1 MKRYTF
7 LALFATLLV
16 LAADTS
22 SASAAAIGSPFG
34 SSSGDVVT
42 QITNFSNVDN
52 NFQTMLRDLAHAII
66 GMSREIVTIMTII
79 AAAMWSLSVQDG
91 QKLLWN
97 YIFGIGVALNAS
109 DFLFSLYNTF
119 IAGAGVTIAAP
130 TFEGFT
136 FKTPDNPNVPIVGPL
151 INYFIQC
158 MQRGAQ
164 ILSTYAVNMTLLFA
178 IITTSLNFALELN
191 GGDKI
196 HALVKTLL
204 QTGFYLFLILNWV
217 GGMNVCHSLLAGFES
232 MAYVASGASDLVA
245 SAGSSELVTAPDQ
258 IITSAFSIFLAAWDA
273 IKWTSPLIA
282 LVHITSMV
290 ASFLLLCRTALEVI
304 ITRLEFWV
312 MVTVSII
319 LLPFGM
325 IPQLKF
331 LADKAIGGI
340 INCAIKMFTVTFLG
354 TIGVTML
361 NGLAKETVQMV
372 QANKDTWFDDI
383 TMTLSTLLFA
393 LVMFFVVK
401 EIPKFTAGL
410 LNGSPSLSGNDMRQ
424 AALEVAAK
432 TSAAAGAVKGAAEAT
447 GGMGKWGGHES
458 VGKNMLSMA
467 GAAGGMGARFA
478 ANLGKAGAGSA
489 TRPLTQSFKA
499 AKNNALRANGIKP
512 QDDDEFLKAYEE
524 LVGPSK
530 SIEEKF
536 QEVRSNHLTS
546 EKVGKK
552 WDNATGYIKSAG
564 NKMTHPIDSINS
576 AVQKNFGRGVAHN
589 DPTKE
594 KNNNSNQNNDNK

>member
-16 LAADTS
+16 LAVDTS

-245 SAGSSELVTAPDQ
+245 STGSSELVTAPDQ

-282 LVHITSMV
+282 LVHIISMV
-290 ASFLLLCRTALEVI
+290 SSFILLCRTALEVI

-340 INCAIKMFTVTFLG
+340 INCAIKLFTVTFLG
-354 TIGVTML
+354 TIGVSML

-383 TMTLSTLLFA
+383 TMTLSMLLFA

-401 EIPKFTAGL
+401 QIPKFTAGL

-447 GGMGKWGGHES
+447 GGMGKWGGHNS
-458 VGKNMLSMA
+458 VGRNMLSMA

-512 QDDDEFLKAYEE
+512 QDDDEFLKAYKE

-530 SIEEKF
+530 SIGDKAKAAY
-536 QEVRSNHLTS
+536 NGG
-546 EKVGKK
+546 VGNSVK
-552 WDNATGYIKSAG
+552 NSIKSAG
-564 NKMTHPIDSINS
+564 QVMTNPVNSINN
-576 AVQKNFGRGVAHN
+576 AVQKNFGRGVTHN
-589 DPTKE
+589 APDKE
-594 KNNNSNQNNDNK
+594 TNNNSNNTIDNK

>member
-16 LAADTS
+16 LAVDTS

-109 DFLFSLYNTF
+109 DFLYSLYNTF

-282 LVHITSMV
+282 LVHIISMV
-290 ASFLLLCRTALEVI
+290 ASFLLLCLTALEVI

-401 EIPKFTAGL
+401 QIPKFTAGL

-447 GGMGKWGGHES
+447 GGMGKWGGHKS

-499 AKNNALRANGIKP
+499 AKNNALRANGIRP
-512 QDDDEFLKAYEE
+512 QDDDEFLKAYKE

-530 SIEEKF
+530 SIEDKF
-536 QEVRSNHLTS
+536 QEVRSNHL
-546 EKVGKK
+546 VGKTWENTK
-552 WDNATGYIKSAG
+552 VNIKSAG

>member
-109 DFLFSLYNTF
+109 DFLYSLYNTF

-232 MAYVASGASDLVA
+232 MAYAASGASDLVA

-282 LVHITSMV
+282 LVHIISMV
-290 ASFLLLCRTALEVI
+290 ASFLLLCLTALEVI

-447 GGMGKWGGHES
+447 GGMGKWGGHNS

-512 QDDDEFLKAYEE
+512 QDDDEFLKAYKE

-530 SIEEKF
+530 SIEDKAKAAYNNED
-536 QEVRSNHLTS
+536 
-546 EKVGKK
+546 VGIFVK
-552 WDNATGYIKSAG
+552 NAAKSIKSAG
-564 NKMTHPIDSINS
+564 QAMINPVNSINN

-594 KNNNSNQNNDNK
+594 KNNNSNQNSDNK

>member
-16 LAADTS
+16 LATNTS

-119 IAGAGVTIAAP
+119 ITGAGVTIAAP

-282 LVHITSMV
+282 LVHIISMV

-354 TIGVTML
+354 TIGVSML

-383 TMTLSTLLFA
+383 TMTLSMLLFA

-401 EIPKFTAGL
+401 QIPKFTAGL

-447 GGMGKWGGHES
+447 GGMGKWGGHNS

-499 AKNNALRANGIKP
+499 AKNNALRANGIRP

-530 SIEEKF
+530 SIEEKAKAAYNGGIGNS
-536 QEVRSNHLTS
+536 V
-546 EKVGKK
+546 K
-552 WDNATGYIKSAG
+552 NAANSIKSAG
-564 NKMTHPIDSINS
+564 QAMTNPVNSINN
-576 AVQKNFGRGVAHN
+576 AVQKNFGSGVAHN
-589 DPTKE
+589 APDKE
-594 KNNNSNQNNDNK
+594 TNNNSNNNSDNK

>member
-1 MKRYTF
+1 
-7 LALFATLLV
+7 
-16 LAADTS
+16 
-22 SASAAAIGSPFG
+22 
-34 SSSGDVVT
+34 
-42 QITNFSNVDN
+42 
-52 NFQTMLRDLAHAII
+52 MLRDLAHAII

-119 IAGAGVTIAAP
+119 IAGTGVTIAAP

-282 LVHITSMV
+282 LVHIISMV

-340 INCAIKMFTVTFLG
+340 INCAIKLFTVTFLG
-354 TIGVTML
+354 TIGVSML

-383 TMTLSTLLFA
+383 TMTLSMLLFA

-401 EIPKFTAGL
+401 QIPKFTAGL

-447 GGMGKWGGHES
+447 GGMGKWGGHNS
-458 VGKNMLSMA
+458 VGRNMLSMA

-512 QDDDEFLKAYEE
+512 QDDDEFLKAYKE

-530 SIEEKF
+530 SIGDKAKAAY
-536 QEVRSNHLTS
+536 NGG
-546 EKVGKK
+546 VGNSVK
-552 WDNATGYIKSAG
+552 NSIKSAG
-564 NKMTHPIDSINS
+564 QVMTNPVNSINN
-576 AVQKNFGRGVAHN
+576 AVQKNFGRGVTHN
-589 DPTKE
+589 APDKE
-594 KNNNSNQNNDNK
+594 TNNNSNNTSDNK

>member
-16 LAADTS
+16 LAVDTS

-136 FKTPDNPNVPIVGPL
+136 FKTPDDPNVPIVGPL

-282 LVHITSMV
+282 LVHIISMV
-290 ASFLLLCRTALEVI
+290 ASFLLLCLTALEVI

-401 EIPKFTAGL
+401 QIPKFTAGL

-447 GGMGKWGGHES
+447 GGMGKWGGHNS

-499 AKNNALRANGIKP
+499 AKKNALRANGIRP
-512 QDDDEFLKAYEE
+512 QDDDEFLKAYKE

-530 SIEEKF
+530 SIEDKF
-536 QEVRSNHLTS
+536 QEVSSNYL
-546 EKVGKK
+546 VGKK
-552 WDNATGYIKSAG
+552 VDNATEYIKSAG

-576 AVQKNFGRGVAHN
+576 AVQKNFGRGVTHN
-589 DPTKE
+589 APDKE
-594 KNNNSNQNNDNK
+594 TNNNSNNTSDNK

>member
-66 GMSREIVTIMTII
+66 GMSREIVTIMMII

-109 DFLFSLYNTF
+109 DFLYSLYNTF

-232 MAYVASGASDLVA
+232 MAYAASGASDLVA

-282 LVHITSMV
+282 LVHIISMV
-290 ASFLLLCRTALEVI
+290 ASFLLLCLTALEVI

-372 QANKDTWFDDI
+372 QA
-383 TMTLSTLLFA
+383 
-393 LVMFFVVK
+393 
-401 EIPKFTAGL
+401 
-410 LNGSPSLSGNDMRQ
+410 
-424 AALEVAAK
+424 K

-447 GGMGKWGGHES
+447 GGMGKWGGHNS

-512 QDDDEFLKAYEE
+512 QDDDEFLKAYKE

-530 SIEEKF
+530 SIEDKAKAAYNNED
-536 QEVRSNHLTS
+536 
-546 EKVGKK
+546 VGIFVK
-552 WDNATGYIKSAG
+552 NAAKSIKSAG
-564 NKMTHPIDSINS
+564 QAMINPVNSINN

-594 KNNNSNQNNDNK
+594 KNNNSNQNSDNK

>member
-1 MKRYTF
+1 MKQYTF

-16 LAADTS
+16 LVADTS

-258 IITSAFSIFLAAWDA
+258 IITSAFSIFLVAWDA

-282 LVHITSMV
+282 LVHIISMV
-290 ASFLLLCRTALEVI
+290 ASFLLLCLTALEVI

-401 EIPKFTAGL
+401 QIPKFTAGL

-447 GGMGKWGGHES
+447 GGMGKWGGHNS

>member
-16 LAADTS
+16 LATDTS

-282 LVHITSMV
+282 LVHIISMV
-290 ASFLLLCRTALEVI
+290 ASFLLLCLTALEVI

-383 TMTLSTLLFA
+383 TMTLSMLLFA

-401 EIPKFTAGL
+401 QIPKFTAGL

-447 GGMGKWGGHES
+447 GGMGKWGGHNS

-499 AKNNALRANGIKP
+499 AKNNALRANGIRP
-512 QDDDEFLKAYEE
+512 QDDDEFLKAYKE

-530 SIEEKF
+530 SIEDKF
-536 QEVRSNHLTS
+536 QEVRSNHL
-546 EKVGKK
+546 VGKTWENTK
-552 WDNATGYIKSAG
+552 VNIKSAG

>member
-16 LAADTS
+16 FATDTS

-109 DFLFSLYNTF
+109 DFLYSLYNTF

-245 SAGSSELVTAPDQ
+245 STGSSELVTAPDQ

-282 LVHITSMV
+282 LVHIISMV
-290 ASFLLLCRTALEVI
+290 ASFLLLCLTALEVI

-401 EIPKFTAGL
+401 QIPKFTAGL

-447 GGMGKWGGHES
+447 GGMGKWGGHNS
-458 VGKNMLSMA
+458 VGRNMLSMA

-512 QDDDEFLKAYEE
+512 QDDDEFLKAYKE

-530 SIEEKF
+530 SIGDKAKAAY
-536 QEVRSNHLTS
+536 NGG
-546 EKVGKK
+546 VGNSVK
-552 WDNATGYIKSAG
+552 NSIKSAG
-564 NKMTHPIDSINS
+564 QVMTNPVNSINN
-576 AVQKNFGRGVAHN
+576 AVQKNFGRGVTHN
-589 DPTKE
+589 APDKE
-594 KNNNSNQNNDNK
+594 TNNNSNNTSDNK

>member
-282 LVHITSMV
+282 LVHIISMV

-340 INCAIKMFTVTFLG
+340 INCAIKLFTVTFLG

-383 TMTLSTLLFA
+383 TMTLSMLLFA

-401 EIPKFTAGL
+401 QIPKFTAGL

-447 GGMGKWGGHES
+447 GGMGKWGGHNS

-499 AKNNALRANGIKP
+499 AKKNALRANGIKP
-512 QDDDEFLKAYEE
+512 QDDEEFLKAYKE

-530 SIEEKF
+530 SIEDKAKAAYDKAKAAY
-536 QEVRSNHLTS
+536 NGG
-546 EKVGKK
+546 VGNSVK
-552 WDNATGYIKSAG
+552 NSIKSAG
-564 NKMTHPIDSINS
+564 QVMTNPVNSINN
-576 AVQKNFGRGVAHN
+576 AVQKNFGSGVKHN
-589 DPTKE
+589 APDKE
-594 KNNNSNQNNDNK
+594 TDNNSNNTSDNK

>member
-16 LAADTS
+16 FATDTS

-232 MAYVASGASDLVA
+232 MAYVASGASDLVV

-282 LVHITSMV
+282 LVHIISMV
-290 ASFLLLCRTALEVI
+290 ASFLLLCLTALEVI

-361 NGLAKETVQMV
+361 NGLAQETMQMV

-401 EIPKFTAGL
+401 QIPKFTAGL

-447 GGMGKWGGHES
+447 GGMGKWGGHNS

-478 ANLGKAGAGSA
+478 ANLGKAGASSTA
-489 TRPLTQSFKA
+489 RPLTQSFKA

-512 QDDDEFLKAYEE
+512 QDDEEFLKAYKE

-530 SIEEKF
+530 SIEDKAKAAYNNED
-536 QEVRSNHLTS
+536 
-546 EKVGKK
+546 VGIFVK
-552 WDNATGYIKSAG
+552 NAAKSIKSAG
-564 NKMTHPIDSINS
+564 QAMINPVNSINN

-594 KNNNSNQNNDNK
+594 KNNNSNQNSDNK

>member
-458 VGKNMLSMA
+458 VGKSMLSMA

>member
-16 LAADTS
+16 LATDTS

-109 DFLFSLYNTF
+109 DFLYSLYNTF

-282 LVHITSMV
+282 LVHIISMV
-290 ASFLLLCRTALEVI
+290 ASFLLLCLTALEVI

-401 EIPKFTAGL
+401 QIPKFTAGL

-447 GGMGKWGGHES
+447 GGMGKWGGHNS

-512 QDDDEFLKAYEE
+512 QDDDEFLKAYKE

-530 SIEEKF
+530 SIEDKF
-536 QEVRSNHLTS
+536 QEVRSNYL
-546 EKVGKK
+546 VGKK
-552 WDNATGYIKSAG
+552 VDNATEYIKSAG

-576 AVQKNFGRGVAHN
+576 TVQKNFGRGVTHN
-589 DPTKE
+589 APDKE
-594 KNNNSNQNNDNK
+594 TNNNSNNTSDNK

>member
-16 LAADTS
+16 LAVDTS

-109 DFLFSLYNTF
+109 DFLYSLYNTF

-282 LVHITSMV
+282 LVHIISMV
-290 ASFLLLCRTALEVI
+290 ASFLLLCLTALEVI

-401 EIPKFTAGL
+401 QIPKFTAGL

-447 GGMGKWGGHES
+447 GGMGKWGGHNS

-499 AKNNALRANGIKP
+499 AKNNALRANGIRP
-512 QDDDEFLKAYEE
+512 QDDEEFLKAYKE

-530 SIEEKF
+530 SIEDKF
-536 QEVRSNHLTS
+536 QEIRSG
-546 EKVGKK
+546 EKVSKK
-552 WDNATGYIKSAG
+552 WDNATEYIKSAG

-576 AVQKNFGRGVAHN
+576 AIQKNFGSGVAHN

-594 KNNNSNQNNDNK
+594 KNNNSNQNNENK

>member
-1 MKRYTF
+1 M
-7 LALFATLLV
+7 
-16 LAADTS
+16 
-22 SASAAAIGSPFG
+22 
-34 SSSGDVVT
+34 
-42 QITNFSNVDN
+42 
-52 NFQTMLRDLAHAII
+52 
-66 GMSREIVTIMTII
+66 
-79 AAAMWSLSVQDG
+79 
-91 QKLLWN
+91 
-97 YIFGIGVALNAS
+97 
-109 DFLFSLYNTF
+109 
-119 IAGAGVTIAAP
+119 TIAAP

-282 LVHITSMV
+282 LVHIISMV
-290 ASFLLLCRTALEVI
+290 ASFLLLCLTALEVI

-447 GGMGKWGGHES
+447 GGMGKWGGHNS

-512 QDDDEFLKAYEE
+512 QDDDEFLKAYKE

-530 SIEEKF
+530 SIEDKAKAAYNNED
-536 QEVRSNHLTS
+536 
-546 EKVGKK
+546 VGIFVK
-552 WDNATGYIKSAG
+552 NAAKSIKSAG
-564 NKMTHPIDSINS
+564 QAMINPVNSINN

-594 KNNNSNQNNDNK
+594 KNNNSNQNSDNK

>member
-7 LALFATLLV
+7 LALFVTLLV
-16 LAADTS
+16 YAADTS

-52 NFQTMLRDLAHAII
+52 DFQTMLRDLAHAVI

-109 DFLFSLYNTF
+109 DFLYSLYNTF

-245 SAGSSELVTAPDQ
+245 STGSSELVTAPEQ

-282 LVHITSMV
+282 LVHIISMV
-290 ASFLLLCRTALEVI
+290 ASFLLLCLTALEVI

-401 EIPKFTAGL
+401 QIPKFTAGL

-447 GGMGKWGGHES
+447 GGMGKWGGHNS

-478 ANLGKAGAGSA
+478 ANLGKAGASSTA
-489 TRPLTQSFKA
+489 RPLTQSFKA

-512 QDDDEFLKAYEE
+512 QDDEEFLKAYKE

-530 SIEEKF
+530 SIEDKAKAAYNNED
-536 QEVRSNHLTS
+536 
-546 EKVGKK
+546 VGIFVK
-552 WDNATGYIKSAG
+552 NAAKSIKSAG
-564 NKMTHPIDSINS
+564 QAMINPVNSINN

-594 KNNNSNQNNDNK
+594 KNNNSNQNSDNK

>member
-16 LAADTS
+16 FATDTS

-109 DFLFSLYNTF
+109 DFLYSLYNTF

-245 SAGSSELVTAPDQ
+245 STGSSELVTAPDQ

-282 LVHITSMV
+282 LVHIISMV
-290 ASFLLLCRTALEVI
+290 ASFLLLCLTALEVI

-401 EIPKFTAGL
+401 QIPKFTAGL

-447 GGMGKWGGHES
+447 GGMGKWGGHNS
-458 VGKNMLSMA
+458 VGRNMLSMA

-512 QDDDEFLKAYEE
+512 QDDDEFLKAYKE

-530 SIEEKF
+530 SIGDKAKAAY
-536 QEVRSNHLTS
+536 NGG
-546 EKVGKK
+546 VGNSVKIS
-552 WDNATGYIKSAG
+552 IKSAG
-564 NKMTHPIDSINS
+564 QVMTNPVNSINN
-576 AVQKNFGRGVAHN
+576 AVQKNFGRGVTHN
-589 DPTKE
+589 APDKE
-594 KNNNSNQNNDNK
+594 TNNNSNNTSDNK

>member
-16 LAADTS
+16 LAVDTS

-232 MAYVASGASDLVA
+232 MAYVASGASDLVT
-245 SAGSSELVTAPDQ
+245 STGSSELVTAPDQ

-282 LVHITSMV
+282 LVHIISMV
-290 ASFLLLCRTALEVI
+290 ASFLLLCLTALEVI

-401 EIPKFTAGL
+401 QIPKFTAGL

>member
-16 LAADTS
+16 LTANTS

-245 SAGSSELVTAPDQ
+245 SAGSSDLVTAPDQ

-282 LVHITSMV
+282 LVHIISMV
-290 ASFLLLCRTALEVI
+290 ASFLLLCLTALEVI

-401 EIPKFTAGL
+401 QIPKFTAGL

-447 GGMGKWGGHES
+447 GGMGKWGGHNS
-458 VGKNMLSMA
+458 VGRNMLSMA

-478 ANLGKAGAGSA
+478 TNLGKAGAGSA

-512 QDDDEFLKAYEE
+512 QDDDEFLKAYKE

-536 QEVRSNHLTS
+536 QEVSSNHL
-546 EKVGKK
+546 VGKTWENTK
-552 WDNATGYIKSAG
+552 VYIKSAG

-594 KNNNSNQNNDNK
+594 KNNNSSQNNENK

>member
-7 LALFATLLV
+7 LALFVTLLV
-16 LAADTS
+16 YAADTS

-52 NFQTMLRDLAHAII
+52 DFQTMLRDLAHAVI

-109 DFLFSLYNTF
+109 DFLYSLYNTF

-282 LVHITSMV
+282 LVHIISMV
-290 ASFLLLCRTALEVI
+290 ASFLLLCLTALEVI

-383 TMTLSTLLFA
+383 TMTLSSLLFA

-401 EIPKFTAGL
+401 QIPKFTAGL

-447 GGMGKWGGHES
+447 GGMGKWGGHNS

-499 AKNNALRANGIKP
+499 AKKNALRANGIKP
-512 QDDDEFLKAYEE
+512 QDDDEFLKAYKE

-530 SIEEKF
+530 SIEDKF
-536 QEVRSNHLTS
+536 QEVRSNNL
-546 EKVGKK
+546 VGKK
-552 WDNATGYIKSAG
+552 WDNATEYIKSAG

-594 KNNNSNQNNDNK
+594 KNNNSKQNNDNK

>member
-245 SAGSSELVTAPDQ
+245 STGSSELVTAPDQ

-282 LVHITSMV
+282 LVHIISMV
-290 ASFLLLCRTALEVI
+290 SSFILLCRTALEVI

-340 INCAIKMFTVTFLG
+340 INCAIKLFTVTFLG
-354 TIGVTML
+354 TIGVSML

-383 TMTLSTLLFA
+383 TMTLSMLLFA

-401 EIPKFTAGL
+401 QIPKFTAGL

-447 GGMGKWGGHES
+447 GGMGKWGGHNS
-458 VGKNMLSMA
+458 VGRNMLSMA

-512 QDDDEFLKAYEE
+512 QDDDEFLKAYKE

-530 SIEEKF
+530 SIEDKAKAAYDKAKAAY
-536 QEVRSNHLTS
+536 NGG
-546 EKVGKK
+546 VGNSVK
-552 WDNATGYIKSAG
+552 NSIKSAG
-564 NKMTHPIDSINS
+564 QVMTNPVNSINN
-576 AVQKNFGRGVAHN
+576 AVQKNFGSGVKHN
-589 DPTKE
+589 APDKE
-594 KNNNSNQNNDNK
+594 TNNNINNNSDNK

>member
-16 LAADTS
+16 LATDPS

-109 DFLFSLYNTF
+109 DFLYSLYNTF

-282 LVHITSMV
+282 LVHIISMV
-290 ASFLLLCRTALEVI
+290 ASFLLLCLTALEVI

-401 EIPKFTAGL
+401 QIPKFTAGL

-447 GGMGKWGGHES
+447 GGMGKWGGHNS

-512 QDDDEFLKAYEE
+512 QDDDEFLKAYKE

-530 SIEEKF
+530 SIEDKF
-536 QEVRSNHLTS
+536 QEVRSNYL
-546 EKVGKK
+546 VGKK
-552 WDNATGYIKSAG
+552 VDNATEYIKSAG

-576 AVQKNFGRGVAHN
+576 TVQKNFGRGVTHN
-589 DPTKE
+589 APDKE
-594 KNNNSNQNNDNK
+594 TNNNSNNTSDNK

>member
-16 LAADTS
+16 LATDTS

-282 LVHITSMV
+282 LVHIISMV
-290 ASFLLLCRTALEVI
+290 ASFLLLCLTALEVI

-383 TMTLSTLLFA
+383 TMTLSMLLFA

-401 EIPKFTAGL
+401 QIPKFTAGL

-447 GGMGKWGGHES
+447 GGMGKWGGHNS

-499 AKNNALRANGIKP
+499 AKKNALRANGIRP
-512 QDDDEFLKAYEE
+512 QDDDEFLKAYKE

-530 SIEEKF
+530 SIEDKF
-536 QEVRSNHLTS
+536 QEVRSNYL
-546 EKVGKK
+546 VGKK
-552 WDNATGYIKSAG
+552 VDNATEYIKSAG

-576 AVQKNFGRGVAHN
+576 AVQKNFGRGVTHN
-589 DPTKE
+589 APDKE
-594 KNNNSNQNNDNK
+594 TNNNSNNTSDNK

>member
-16 LAADTS
+16 LATDTS

-232 MAYVASGASDLVA
+232 MAYAASGASDLVA

-282 LVHITSMV
+282 LVHIISMV
-290 ASFLLLCRTALEVI
+290 ASFLLLCLTALEVI

-361 NGLAKETVQMV
+361 NGLATETVQMV

-383 TMTLSTLLFA
+383 TMTLSMLLFA

-401 EIPKFTAGL
+401 QIPKFTAGL

-447 GGMGKWGGHES
+447 GGMGKWGGHNS

-512 QDDDEFLKAYEE
+512 QDDEEFLKAYKE

-530 SIEEKF
+530 SIEDKAKAAYNNED
-536 QEVRSNHLTS
+536 
-546 EKVGKK
+546 VGIFVK
-552 WDNATGYIKSAG
+552 NAAKSIKSAG
-564 NKMTHPIDSINS
+564 QAMINPVNSINN

-594 KNNNSNQNNDNK
+594 KNNNSNQNSDNK

>member
-1 MKRYTF
+1 M
-7 LALFATLLV
+7 
-16 LAADTS
+16 
-22 SASAAAIGSPFG
+22 
-34 SSSGDVVT
+34 T

-109 DFLFSLYNTF
+109 DFLYSLYNTF

-282 LVHITSMV
+282 LVHIISMV
-290 ASFLLLCRTALEVI
+290 ASFLLLCLTALEVI

-401 EIPKFTAGL
+401 QIPKFTAGL

-447 GGMGKWGGHES
+447 GGMGKWGGHNS

-512 QDDDEFLKAYEE
+512 QDDDEFLKAYKE

-530 SIEEKF
+530 SIEDKF
-536 QEVRSNHLTS
+536 QEVRSNYL
-546 EKVGKK
+546 VGKK
-552 WDNATGYIKSAG
+552 VDNATEYIKSAG

-576 AVQKNFGRGVAHN
+576 TVQKNFGRGVTHN
-589 DPTKE
+589 APDKE
-594 KNNNSNQNNDNK
+594 TNNNSNNTSDNK

>member
-16 LAADTS
+16 LAVDTS

-109 DFLFSLYNTF
+109 DFLYSLYNTF

-178 IITTSLNFALELN
+178 IITTSLNFALELD

-282 LVHITSMV
+282 LVHIISMV
-290 ASFLLLCRTALEVI
+290 ASFLLLCLTALEVI

-383 TMTLSTLLFA
+383 TMMLSTLLFA

-401 EIPKFTAGL
+401 QIPKFTAGL

-447 GGMGKWGGHES
+447 GGMGKWGGHKS

-499 AKNNALRANGIKP
+499 AKNNALRANGIRP
-512 QDDDEFLKAYEE
+512 QDDDEFLKAYKE

-530 SIEEKF
+530 SIEDKF
-536 QEVRSNHLTS
+536 QEVRSNHL
-546 EKVGKK
+546 VGKTWENTK
-552 WDNATGYIKSAG
+552 VNIKSAG

>member
-109 DFLFSLYNTF
+109 DFLYSLYNTF

-232 MAYVASGASDLVA
+232 MAYAASGASDLVA

-282 LVHITSMV
+282 LVQIISMG
-290 ASFLLLCRTALEVI
+290 ASFLLLCLTALEVI

-447 GGMGKWGGHES
+447 GGMGKWGGHNS

-512 QDDDEFLKAYEE
+512 QDDDEFLKAYKE

-530 SIEEKF
+530 SIEDKAKAAYNNED
-536 QEVRSNHLTS
+536 
-546 EKVGKK
+546 VGIFVK
-552 WDNATGYIKSAG
+552 NAAKSIKSAG
-564 NKMTHPIDSINS
+564 QAMINPVNSINN

-594 KNNNSNQNNDNK
+594 KNNNSNQNSDNK

>member
-1 MKRYTF
+1 MKQYTF

-16 LAADTS
+16 LVADTS

-282 LVHITSMV
+282 LVHIISMV
-290 ASFLLLCRTALEVI
+290 ASFLLLCLTALEVI

-401 EIPKFTAGL
+401 QIPKFTAGL

-447 GGMGKWGGHES
+447 GGMGKWGGHNS

-499 AKNNALRANGIKP
+499 AKNNALRANGIRP
-512 QDDDEFLKAYEE
+512 QDDEEFLKAYKE

-530 SIEEKF
+530 SIEDKF
-536 QEVRSNHLTS
+536 QEIRSGQPIN
-546 EKVGKK
+546 
-552 WDNATGYIKSAG
+552 NAMKSAKNTIKSTG
-564 NKMTHPIDSINS
+564 NKMAHPIDSINS
-576 AVQKNFGRGVAHN
+576 AVQKNFGRDVTHN
-589 DPTKE
+589 APDKE
-594 KNNNSNQNNDNK
+594 TNNNSNNTSDNK

>member
-16 LAADTS
+16 FATDTS

-282 LVHITSMV
+282 LVHIISMV
-290 ASFLLLCRTALEVI
+290 ASFLLLCLTALEVI

-361 NGLAKETVQMV
+361 NGLAQETMQMV

-401 EIPKFTAGL
+401 QIPKFTAGL

-447 GGMGKWGGHES
+447 GGMGKWGGHNS

-478 ANLGKAGAGSA
+478 ANLGKAGASSTA
-489 TRPLTQSFKA
+489 RPLTQSFKA

-512 QDDDEFLKAYEE
+512 QDDEEFLKAYKE

-530 SIEEKF
+530 SIEDKAKAAYNNED
-536 QEVRSNHLTS
+536 
-546 EKVGKK
+546 VGIFVK
-552 WDNATGYIKSAG
+552 NAAKSIKSAG
-564 NKMTHPIDSINS
+564 QAMINPVNSINN

-594 KNNNSNQNNDNK
+594 KNNNSNQNSDNK

>member
-7 LALFATLLV
+7 LALFATLLI
-16 LAADTS
+16 LATDTS

-109 DFLFSLYNTF
+109 DFLYSLYNTF
-119 IAGAGVTIAAP
+119 IAGAGVTIVAP

-232 MAYVASGASDLVA
+232 MAYVASGASDLVT
-245 SAGSSELVTAPDQ
+245 STGSSELVTAPDQ

-282 LVHITSMV
+282 LVHIISMV
-290 ASFLLLCRTALEVI
+290 ASFLLLCLTALEVI

-401 EIPKFTAGL
+401 QIPKFTAGL

-447 GGMGKWGGHES
+447 GGMGKWGGHNS

-499 AKNNALRANGIKP
+499 AKNNALRANGIRP
-512 QDDDEFLKAYEE
+512 QDDDEFLKAYKE

-530 SIEEKF
+530 SIEDKF
-536 QEVRSNHLTS
+536 QEVRSS
-546 EKVGKK
+546 
-552 WDNATGYIKSAG
+552 NAIGNKFDTTKAAVKSAG
-564 NKMTHPIDSINS
+564 NKMAHPIDSINS
-576 AVQKNFGRGVAHN
+576 AVQKKFGSGVKHN
-589 DPTKE
+589 APDKE
-594 KNNNSNQNNDNK
+594 TNNNSNNNSDNK

>member
-16 LAADTS
+16 LATDTS

-42 QITNFSNVDN
+42 QITNFSNVDS

-119 IAGAGVTIAAP
+119 IAGADVTIAAP

-217 GGMNVCHSLLAGFES
+217 NGVNVCHSLLAGFES

-282 LVHITSMV
+282 LVHIISMV
-290 ASFLLLCRTALEVI
+290 ASFLLLCLTALEVI

-401 EIPKFTAGL
+401 QIPKFTAGL

-447 GGMGKWGGHES
+447 GGMGKWGGHNS
-458 VGKNMLSMA
+458 VGRNMLSMA

-489 TRPLTQSFKA
+489 TRPLTESFKI
-499 AKNNALRANGIKP
+499 AKKNALRANGIRP
-512 QDDDEFLKAYEE
+512 QDDEEFLKAYKE

-530 SIEEKF
+530 SIEDKF
-536 QEVRSNHLTS
+536 QEVRSNHL
-546 EKVGKK
+546 VGKK
-552 WDNATGYIKSAG
+552 WDNATEYIKSAG

-576 AVQKNFGRGVAHN
+576 AVQKNFGSGVAHN

-594 KNNNSNQNNDNK
+594 KNNNSNQNNENK

>member
-16 LAADTS
+16 FATDTS

-52 NFQTMLRDLAHAII
+52 DFQTMLRDLAHAVI

-109 DFLFSLYNTF
+109 DFLYSLYNTF

-136 FKTPDNPNVPIVGPL
+136 FKTPDDPNVPIVGPL

-282 LVHITSMV
+282 LVHIISMV
-290 ASFLLLCRTALEVI
+290 ASFLLLCLTALEVI

-401 EIPKFTAGL
+401 QIPKFTAGL

-447 GGMGKWGGHES
+447 GGMGKWGGHNS

-499 AKNNALRANGIKP
+499 AKKNALRANGIRP
-512 QDDDEFLKAYEE
+512 QDDDEFLKAYKE

-530 SIEEKF
+530 SIEDKF
-536 QEVRSNHLTS
+536 QEVRSNHLAS
-546 EKVGKK
+546 KK

-564 NKMTHPIDSINS
+564 NKMAHPIDSINS
-576 AVQKNFGRGVAHN
+576 AVQKKFGSGVKHN

-594 KNNNSNQNNDNK
+594 NNNNSNQNNDSK

>member
-7 LALFATLLV
+7 LALFATLLI
-16 LAADTS
+16 LATDTS

-109 DFLFSLYNTF
+109 DFLYSLYNTF

-282 LVHITSMV
+282 LVHIISMV
-290 ASFLLLCRTALEVI
+290 ASFLLLCLTALEVI

-401 EIPKFTAGL
+401 QIPKFTAGL

-447 GGMGKWGGHES
+447 GGMGKWGGHNS

-512 QDDDEFLKAYEE
+512 QDDDEFLKAYKE

-530 SIEEKF
+530 SIEDKF
-536 QEVRSNHLTS
+536 QEVRSNYL
-546 EKVGKK
+546 VGKK
-552 WDNATGYIKSAG
+552 VDNATEYIKSAG

-576 AVQKNFGRGVAHN
+576 AVQKNFGRGVTHN
-589 DPTKE
+589 APDKE
-594 KNNNSNQNNDNK
+594 TNNNSNNTSDNK

>member
-16 LAADTS
+16 FATDTS

-245 SAGSSELVTAPDQ
+245 SAGSSDLVTAPDQ

-282 LVHITSMV
+282 LVHIISMV
-290 ASFLLLCRTALEVI
+290 ASFLLLCLTALEVI

-401 EIPKFTAGL
+401 QIPKFTAGL

-447 GGMGKWGGHES
+447 GGMGKWGGHNS
-458 VGKNMLSMA
+458 VGRNMLSMA

-478 ANLGKAGAGSA
+478 TNLGKAGAGSA

-512 QDDDEFLKAYEE
+512 QDDDEFLKAYKE

-536 QEVRSNHLTS
+536 QEVSSNHL
-546 EKVGKK
+546 VGKTWENTK
-552 WDNATGYIKSAG
+552 VYIKSAG

-594 KNNNSNQNNDNK
+594 KNNNSSQNNENK

>member
-1 MKRYTF
+1 
-7 LALFATLLV
+7 
-16 LAADTS
+16 
-22 SASAAAIGSPFG
+22 
-34 SSSGDVVT
+34 
-42 QITNFSNVDN
+42 
-52 NFQTMLRDLAHAII
+52 
-66 GMSREIVTIMTII
+66 
-79 AAAMWSLSVQDG
+79 
-91 QKLLWN
+91 
-97 YIFGIGVALNAS
+97 
-109 DFLFSLYNTF
+109 
-119 IAGAGVTIAAP
+119 
-130 TFEGFT
+130 
-136 FKTPDNPNVPIVGPL
+136 
-151 INYFIQC
+151 
-158 MQRGAQ
+158 
-164 ILSTYAVNMTLLFA
+164 
-178 IITTSLNFALELN
+178 
-191 GGDKI
+191 
-196 HALVKTLL
+196 
-204 QTGFYLFLILNWV
+204 
-217 GGMNVCHSLLAGFES
+217 
-232 MAYVASGASDLVA
+232 
-245 SAGSSELVTAPDQ
+245 
-258 IITSAFSIFLAAWDA
+258 
-273 IKWTSPLIA
+273 
-282 LVHITSMV
+282 
-290 ASFLLLCRTALEVI
+290 
-304 ITRLEFWV
+304 

-354 TIGVTML
+354 TIGVIML

-383 TMTLSTLLFA
+383 TMMLSTLLFA

-401 EIPKFTAGL
+401 QIPKFTAGL

-447 GGMGKWGGHES
+447 GGMGKWGGHKS

-499 AKNNALRANGIKP
+499 AKNNALRANGIRP
-512 QDDDEFLKAYEE
+512 QDDDEFLKAYKE

-530 SIEEKF
+530 SIEDKF
-536 QEVRSNHLTS
+536 QEVRSNHL
-546 EKVGKK
+546 VGKTWENTK
-552 WDNATGYIKSAG
+552 VNIKSAG

>member
-16 LAADTS
+16 LATDTS

-282 LVHITSMV
+282 LVHIISMV
-290 ASFLLLCRTALEVI
+290 ASFLLLCLTALEVI

-383 TMTLSTLLFA
+383 TMTLSMLLFA

-401 EIPKFTAGL
+401 QIPKFTAGL

-447 GGMGKWGGHES
+447 GGMGKWGGHNS

-499 AKNNALRANGIKP
+499 AKKNALRANGIRP
-512 QDDDEFLKAYEE
+512 QDDDEFLKAYKE

-530 SIEEKF
+530 SIEDKF
-536 QEVRSNHLTS
+536 QEVRSNYL
-546 EKVGKK
+546 VGKK
-552 WDNATGYIKSAG
+552 VDNATEYIKSAG

>member
-16 LAADTS
+16 FATDTS

-52 NFQTMLRDLAHAII
+52 DFQTMLRDLAHAVI

-109 DFLFSLYNTF
+109 DFLYSLYNTF

-136 FKTPDNPNVPIVGPL
+136 FKTPDDPNVPIVGPL

-401 EIPKFTAGL
+401 QIPKFTAGL

-447 GGMGKWGGHES
+447 GGMGK
-458 VGKNMLSMA
+458 
-467 GAAGGMGARFA
+467 MG
-478 ANLGKAGAGSA
+478 
-489 TRPLTQSFKA
+489 
-499 AKNNALRANGIKP
+499 RASCR
-512 QDDDEFLKAYEE
+512 ER
-524 LVGPSK
+524 V
-530 SIEEKF
+530 
-536 QEVRSNHLTS
+536 
-546 EKVGKK
+546 
-552 WDNATGYIKSAG
+552 
-564 NKMTHPIDSINS
+564 
-576 AVQKNFGRGVAHN
+576 
-589 DPTKE
+589 
-594 KNNNSNQNNDNK
+594 